1 MSTPTKRIA
10 FHTLGCKLNFAETA
24 TISRDFNRHGFEKVD
39 FREEADVYVINTC
52 SVTNNANRECR
63 KIIRRI
69 QRRSPGASIA
79 VVGCYAQLKP
89 EEIRAIPGVSLVL
102 GVQEKFD
109 LLEHLDTLESN
120 DEVLVRNSEI
130 RYREDFIPSYSLGE
144 RTRAFLKIQDGCD
157 YTCSYCTIPLARGR
171 SRSDSIA
178 NTLRLAAEIA
188 ASEAKEIVLTG
199 VNIGDF
205 GRARG
210 ESFYRLLQAL
220 DDLEGIE
227 RIRISSIEPNL
238 LSDEI
243 VRFVAQSTKFV
254 PHFHIP
260 LQSGSNKILKAMRRR
275 YQRELYAD
283 RVTFVKSLLPESCIG
298 ADVIVGF
305 PGETEEDFLE
315 TYTFLSELEVSYL
328 HVFTYS
334 ERDRTEAVRMGERVS
349 AREKSRR
356 SKQLHLLGNKKRRF
370 FQEQFTGRDTEVLFE
385 AVHDGFLQGHT
396 GNYITVR
403 SAGPATLVNKI
414 VTVKLLQNK
423 GDFMIGEIID

>member
-1 MSTPTKRIA
+1 
-10 FHTLGCKLNFAETA
+10 AETA
-24 TISRDFNRHGFEKVD
+24 TISRDFIRHGFEKVD

-52 SVTNNANRECR
+52 SVTHNADRECR
-63 KIIRRI
+63 KVIRRI
-69 QRRSPGASIA
+69 RRRSPAASIA

-89 EEIRAIPGVSLVL
+89 EEVRAIPGVNLVL

-109 LLEHLDTLESN
+109 LLEHLNSLEGN
-120 DEVLVRNSEI
+120 EEVPVSGI
-130 RYREDFIPSYSLGE
+130 RAREDFIPSYSLGE

-178 NTLRLAAEIA
+178 NTLRTAKEIA
-188 ASEAKEIVLTG
+188 ATGVKEIVLTG

-205 GRARG
+205 GKARG

-220 DDLEGIE
+220 DNLEGIK
-227 RIRISSIEPNL
+227 RIRTSSIEPNL

-243 VRFVAQSTKFV
+243 VRFIAQSSKFV
-254 PHFHIP
+254 PHFHMP
-260 LQSGSNKILKAMRRR
+260 LQSGSNKVLKAMRRR

-283 RVTFVKSLLPESCIG
+283 RVAFVKSLLPECCIG

-305 PGETEEDFLE
+305 PGESEGDFME
-315 TYTFLSELEVSYL
+315 TYKFLSELDVSYL

-334 ERDRTEAVRMGERVS
+334 ERDRTDAVRLGEKVPAGER
-349 AREKSRR
+349 SRR
-356 SKQLHLLGNKKRRF
+356 SKQLHLLGEKKRRF
-370 FQEQFTGRDTEVLFE
+370 FQEQFLGRETEVLFE
-385 AVHDGFLQGHT
+385 AVHEGFLQGHT

-403 SAGPATLVNKI
+403 AAGPAGMINEI
-414 VTVKLLQNK
+414 VTVRLVRNE
-423 GDFMIGEIID
+423 GAFMIGEIID